1 MDQLDQAVRHVLSAL
16 TTDMSSGVRYLEQ
29 AANAAHRT
37 LLEWERVRDVSEELR
52 LASANQERKL

>member
-1 MDQLDQAVRHVLSAL
+1 
-16 TTDMSSGVRYLEQ
+16 MSSGVRNLEQ